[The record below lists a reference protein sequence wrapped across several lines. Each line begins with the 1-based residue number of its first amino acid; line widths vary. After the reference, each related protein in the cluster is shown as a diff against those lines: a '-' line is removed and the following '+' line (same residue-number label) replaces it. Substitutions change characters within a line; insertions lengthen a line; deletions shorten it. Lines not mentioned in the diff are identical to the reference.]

1 MSKRERKEYKK
12 AWYEAHKEQVRA
24 RKKAWRE
31 SHKEQVKA
39 WNEANKEQERARTK
53 AWYEAHK
60 EQQRA
65 KQKAWNATHKQD
77 QKAYQKAYYQANK
90 EQQRAQMKAWREA
103 HKEQQRA
110 NMKAWRE
117 AHKERVINYIKCDL
131 NSLGKTK
138 NSIRRESLK
147 ILKQMNLKLP
157 DYQIHHCFGYE
168 DANRFIYISKS
179 LHLKIHQYLRDHN
192 ISADSN
198 HWMQIRDIVNA
209 ADEFTYIRC

>member
-1 MSKRERKEYKK
+1 MTKQERKEYMK
-12 AWYEAHKEQVRA
+12 AYH
-24 RKKAWRE
+24 
-31 SHKEQVKA
+31 
-39 WNEANKEQERARTK
+39 
-53 AWYEAHK
+53 
-60 EQQRA
+60 
-65 KQKAWNATHKQD
+65 ATHKQER
-77 QKAYQKAYYQANK
+77 KEYSKAYYQANK
-90 EQQRAQMKAWREA
+90 QQELAKKKAWRA
-103 HKEQQRA
+103 A
-110 NMKAWRE
+110 N
-117 AHKERVINYIKCDL
+117 KERAINYTKCDL

-138 NSIRRESLK
+138 SSIRSKSLK

-179 LHLKIHQYLRDHN
+179 LHLKIHQYLRDNN